1 MPSVRNNVVGG
12 MNDEHD
18 DVVRHLASFIVLYW
32 RLGHLVT
39 DAISAEGLDIL
50 NTNNTL
56 VTALHLRRHGSVRPG
71 DLQGLLGMTSGG
83 VSRMLDRL
91 AHEGL
96 VRRTN
101 KKVGD
106 DGRAAPVELTAAGRR
121 ACAALD
127 QALANAREDCRP
139 LAKEA
144 LIHLEAVGAV
154 HHDGPPQGPGEVL
167 TCLGVAAESIGRA
180 VGEAVQHEAMQDLH
194 HVVLLCHAE
203 LNGGSR
209 PVSLMELL
217 RLSSGGVTKLVD
229 RAEKA
234 GLVRRT
240 LGAIHTDRRGVMVQ
254 ATRQG
259 ESDLSRALHGLRP
272 HLPEL
277 WSPMHWISE
286 GPPA

>member
-1 MPSVRNNVVGG
+1 
-12 MNDEHD
+12 
-18 DVVRHLASFIVLYW
+18 
-32 RLGHLVT
+32 
-39 DAISAEGLDIL
+39 
-50 NTNNTL
+50 
-56 VTALHLRRHGSVRPG
+56 
-71 DLQGLLGMTSGG
+71 MTSGG

-91 AHEGL
+91 AHEGF
-96 VRRTN
+96 VRRTT
-101 KKVGD
+101 KRASD
-106 DGRAAPVELTAAGRR
+106 DGRAAPVELTTAGRR
-121 ACAALD
+121 ACATLD

-167 TCLGVAAESIGRA
+167 TCLGITAQAIERA
-180 VGEAVQHEAMQDLH
+180 VGEAVRHEAMKDLH

-203 LNGGSR
+203 LNGGAR
-209 PVSLMELL
+209 PVSLMELM

-240 LGAIHTDRRGVMVQ
+240 LGAIHSDRRGVMVE
-254 ATRQG
+254 ATARG
-259 ESDLSRALHGLRP
+259 RSDLSRALHGLRP

-286 GPPA
+286 GPTA